1 MLSPRERQ
9 IQAVLANQALEEFE
23 REVAVTDR
31 EKQVGT
37 ARLDAAVAE
46 ICAQQGHVWRGR
58 ICANCGEPWDA
69 LKHGE
74 SVLR

>member
-9 IQAVLANQALEEFE
+9 IQAEFARQALEDFE

-37 ARLDAAVAE
+37 ARLDAAVAD
-46 ICAQQGHVWRGR
+46 ICAQQGHVPRGR
-58 ICANCGEPWDA
+58 FCANCHQPVTGP
-69 LKHGE
+69 
-74 SVLR
+74 